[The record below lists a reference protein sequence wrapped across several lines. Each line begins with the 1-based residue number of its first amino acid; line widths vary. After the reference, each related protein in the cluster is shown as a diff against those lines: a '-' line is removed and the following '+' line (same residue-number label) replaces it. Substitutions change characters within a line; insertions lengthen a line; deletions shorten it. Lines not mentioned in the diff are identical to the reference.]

1 MILPDIAHTDAKILI
16 VDDNAVN
23 VDLLVQILLDAG
35 YKNVD
40 HTMNPLEVL
49 PMYQEGHH
57 DLILLDVRMPRM
69 NGFEVIEALSAI
81 QGRDEYLPV
90 IVITAHAE
98 SQTRLKALSMGV
110 RDFIGKPFDMY
121 EVLMRIK
128 NNLDVRALY
137 NERRVRAENLECMVS
152 ERTLELL
159 DRKNHLQFLL
169 NHDQLT
175 SLPNAYALETKV
187 LSMVSQGLTFS
198 LLMLEIKGYERLN
211 HILGVNFGEKVLS
224 EVSASL
230 SQSLEQHGVFLFQW
244 RMGQF
249 VLLIEQSSSEE
260 IENLRRVVHQVFSQQ
275 FVTDGYEVVLESRQA
290 CVSSPEHGVSLE
302 DLMRRA
308 SLALVANHASVRS
321 PLSFYLSEM
330 EKRVESHYQLEK
342 LLRGALE
349 RGEITLHYQP
359 KYSWTQHKVVGAEA
373 LMRWHNPQ
381 LGTISPIEFIPIAEE
396 SGLIADLGLWAI
408 RQALNDVAQWSQD
421 CGERMCV
428 AVNVSARQFSLMR
441 IRGEALSEHIANILQ
456 TSCVSPSQLEIEITE
471 NAIMDDLP
479 YALEELNKIRALG
492 VSLAI
497 DDFGTGHSSLAYL
510 KNLPVSTIKIDRSFV
525 HGMTN
530 NNEATTIA
538 KAMVAMGKALNLN
551 IVAEGVELIED
562 ATTLQNLGCDLAQG
576 WYYGKPVPIKQ
587 LVFDALNQSSFKIP
601 A

>member
-1 MILPDIAHTDAKILI
+1 MILPDMAHTDAKILI
-16 VDDNAVN
+16 VDDNPVN
-23 VDLLVQILLDAG
+23 VDLLVQILVDAG
-35 YKNVD
+35 YENVE
-40 HTMNPLEVL
+40 HTTDPLEVL
-49 PMYQEGHH
+49 PLYLEGNH

-69 NGFEVIEALSAI
+69 NGFEVIEALSAK
-81 QGRDEYLPV
+81 QSPDEYLPV
-90 IVITAHAE
+90 IVVTAHAE
-98 SQTRLKALSMGV
+98 SQTRLQALSMGV
-110 RDFIGKPFDMY
+110 RDFIGKPFDMN

-137 NERRVRAENLECMVS
+137 NDRRVRAERLECVVN
-152 ERTLELL
+152 ERTAELL
-159 DRKNHLQFLL
+159 DRKNHLQYLL
-169 NHDQLT
+169 NHDSLT
-175 SLPNAYALETKV
+175 SLPNAYALESKV
-187 LSMVSQGLTFS
+187 VSMVSAGLTFS
-198 LLMLEIKGYERLN
+198 LMMLEIRGYERLN
-211 HILGVNFGEKVLS
+211 HILGVNFGEKVFS

-230 SQSLEQHGVFLFQW
+230 NQSLHQYRVSLFQW

-249 VLLIEQSSSEE
+249 VLLVEQPSFEKIEA
-260 IENLRRVVHQVFSQQ
+260 LRKVICLAVSQQ
-275 FVTDGYEVVLESRQA
+275 YITDGYEVVFDSRQS
-290 CVSSPEHGVSLE
+290 CVSSPEHGVGLE

-308 SLALVANHASVRS
+308 SLALVAQQACARS
-321 PLSFYLSEM
+321 PLSHYQAEM
-330 EKRVESHYQLEK
+330 ESRVESRYQLEK
-342 LLRGALE
+342 LLRGALQ

-359 KYSWTQHKVVGAEA
+359 KYSWTQHEVVGAEA

-381 LGTISPIEFIPIAEE
+381 LGTISPVDFIPIAEE

-408 RQALNDVAQWSQD
+408 RQALDDVAQWSQE
-421 CGERMCV
+421 CGKPMCV

-441 IRGEALSEHIANILQ
+441 IRGEALSEHIANILN
-456 TSCVSPSQLEIEITE
+456 VSSVNPSQLEIEITE

-530 NNEATTIA
+530 DNEAMTIV

-562 ATTLQNLGCDLAQG
+562 ADTLRRLGCDLAQG
-576 WYYGKPVPIKQ
+576 WYYGKPVPINQ
-587 LVFDALNQSSFKIP
+587 LAKEELIHSLSPISS
-601 A
+601 